1 MSNKFDYLYKR
12 IINFCKKTNSKWVL
26 YFISFLESIIFPLP
40 TDPFIIPYIIAENK
54 FLRLAF
60 FITLF
65 SVAGG
70 IFTYY
75 IGSSLWDLFYPLV
88 SVSYPNINNLIEAF
102 EKDFSELGIVLI
114 LIGGFSPF
122 PFKIT
127 CLACGILSV
136 NFIQFVFASLLA
148 RGLRFF
154 LVSFLIY
161 KYGEKSIE
169 IIKKNV
175 LTASTILI
183 LLIIFYLITL

>member
-1 MSNKFDYLYKR
+1 MSNIFDYLYKR

-136 NFIQFVFASLLA
+136 NFIQFIFASLLA

>member
-75 IGSSLWDLFYPLV
+75 VGSSLWDLFYPLV

-169 IIKKNV
+169 LIKKNV
-175 LTASTILI
+175 LTASIILI
-183 LLIIFYLITL
+183 LLIIVYLITL

>member
-12 IINFCKKTNSKWVL
+12 IISFCKKTNSKWVL

-75 IGSSLWDLFYPLV
+75 IGNSLWDLFYPLV
-88 SVSYPNINNLIEAF
+88 SVSYPNINNLIEDF

-136 NFIQFVFASLLA
+136 NFIQFVLTSLLA

-175 LTASTILI
+175 LTASIILI
-183 LLIIFYLITL
+183 LFITLYLIIL

>member
-75 IGSSLWDLFYPLV
+75 VGSSLWDLFYPLV

-175 LTASTILI
+175 LTASIILI
-183 LLIIFYLITL
+183 LLIIVYLITL

>member
-154 LVSFLIY
+154 WFH
-161 KYGEKSIE
+161 
-169 IIKKNV
+169 
-175 LTASTILI
+175 
-183 LLIIFYLITL
+183 F

>member
-26 YFISFLESIIFPLP
+26 YFISFSESIIFPLP

-75 IGSSLWDLFYPLV
+75 VGSSLWDLFYPLV

-136 NFIQFVFASLLA
+136 NFIQFIFASLLA

-183 LLIIFYLITL
+183 LLIIVYLITL